1 MPPELKRQLRTPFL
15 TMLTLLALLG
25 VNVVLGVFFI
35 TGRMWIVEVAVATAM
50 VVATV
55 IVVAMEA
62 HKEPPL
68 IQLFAGLGFFWVA
81 ILFTLT
87 MIDYA
92 TR

>member
-1 MPPELKRQLRTPFL
+1 MPPDLKRQLRTPFL

-35 TGRMWIVEVAVATAM
+35 TGRMWIAEVAIATAM
-50 VVATV
+50 VATV

-68 IQLFAGLGFFWVA
+68 IQLFSGLGFFWVA

-87 MIDYA
+87 MVDYA

>member
-1 MPPELKRQLRTPFL
+1 MSPELKRHLRTPFL
-15 TMLTLLALLG
+15 TMLALLSLLG
-25 VNVVLGVFFI
+25 INVVLGIFFI
-35 TGRMWIVEVAVATAM
+35 SGSMWIVEVVIAMTMVAM
-50 VVATV
+50 VV
-55 IVVAMEA
+55 VVAMEA

>member
-1 MPPELKRQLRTPFL
+1 MSPELKQHLRTPLL

-25 VNVVLGVFFI
+25 INVLLGIFFI
-35 TGRMWIVEVAVATAM
+35 NSRVWILEVLIAASM
-50 VVATV
+50 VATV

-62 HKEPPL
+62 HKEPP
-68 IQLFAGLGFFWVA
+68 IIALFSGLGFFWVA

-87 MIDYA
+87 MMDYA

>member
-1 MPPELKRQLRTPFL
+1 MPPELIRQLRTPFL

-25 VNVVLGVFFI
+25 INVVLGIFFI
-35 TGRMWIVEVAVATAM
+35 TGDMWIAEVAIAAAM
-50 VVATV
+50 VATV

-68 IQLFAGLGFFWVA
+68 IRLFAGLGFFWVA